1 MVESRQMDES
11 EQYLYGD
18 DRIEPYIHEGDILER
33 PDLFYNSG
41 KTVTK
46 AKLNSLCAINRDFG
60 LPALL
65 IPKLWKHFLWYIN
78 RLLRMISEV
87 PSIHT
92 IQTY

>member
-41 KTVTK
+41 KVITK
-46 AKLNSLCAINRDFG
+46 AKTCASFVCYKKG
-60 LPALL
+60 LLSASQA
-65 IPKLWKHFLWYIN
+65 W
-78 RLLRMISEV
+78 S
-87 PSIHT
+87 
-92 IQTY
+92 QTL